1 MNWKTIAKCTN
12 SLPSGWS
19 SPDQIAAELDCE
31 INEVPKILSVAMKEG
46 LVERQNFPHYQE
58 GSRQLLYVT
67 GYRQIKAGSKP
78 AQVSVSQEHD
88 DITSSIL
95 RTAARHADKPIHRII
110 TYLPNRIR
118 KGVTVSQVKA
128 LLEKHRKSK

>member
-1 MNWKTIAKCTN
+1 MNWKTIAKRTN
-12 SLPSGWS
+12 SLPPGWS
-19 SPDQIAAELDCE
+19 SPDEIAAELDCE

-88 DITSSIL
+88 EITSAIM
-95 RTAARHADKPIHRII
+95 RAVARHSDKPIHRII
-110 TYLPNRIR
+110 AYLPNRIR
-118 KGVTVSQVKA
+118 SGLSVSQVRA
-128 LLEKHRKSK
+128 LIEKHRNSK

>member
-67 GYRQIKAGSKP
+67 GYRQIKLGSKP
-78 AQVSVSQEHD
+78 AQVSSSQKPD
-88 DITSSIL
+88 DLTTAIL
-95 RTAARHADKPIHRII
+95 RIAARHPNKPIHQMIS
-110 TYLPNRIR
+110 YLPKRIR
-118 KGVTVSQVKA
+118 NGVTVSQVNA
-128 LLEKHRKSK
+128 LLEKHRN

>member
-1 MNWKTIAKCTN
+1 MNWKTIAKRTN
-12 SLPSGWS
+12 SLPPGWS
-19 SPDQIAAELDCE
+19 SPDEIAAELDCE

-78 AQVSVSQEHD
+78 AQVSSIQKPD
-88 DITSSIL
+88 DLTTAIL
-95 RTAARHADKPIHRII
+95 RIAARHPNKPIHQMIS
-110 TYLPNRIR
+110 YLPKRIR
-118 KGVTVSQVKA
+118 NGVTVSQVKM
-128 LLEKHRKSK
+128 LLEKHRN